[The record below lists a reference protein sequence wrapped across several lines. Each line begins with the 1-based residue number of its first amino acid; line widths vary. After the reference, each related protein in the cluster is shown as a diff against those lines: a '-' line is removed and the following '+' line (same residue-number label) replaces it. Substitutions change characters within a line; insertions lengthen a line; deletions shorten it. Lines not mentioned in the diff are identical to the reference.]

1 MLTQEYVDNGGW
13 GTRYPSGKPRT
24 FDLWAIVPRDP
35 HTSLRD
41 VVKVTG
47 WAIRCTILR
56 NSPKQHLRR
65 SLITLGTDAES
76 PQKDAEKLR
85 EIAGGYDYV
94 RFRFQKRRP
103 MAKESCRRVLLDF
116 KLPSIRSRVF
126 SRLNRVYFL
135 QLFLCP
141 LLPLISLA
149 WSPFHKYFLRRWTLS
164 CWKWLSPECTY
175 VMLD

>member
-94 RFRFQKRRP
+94 RFRFQKRGP
-103 MAKESCRRVLLDF
+103 MAKEYCRRVLLDF
-116 KLPSIRSRVF
+116 KLPSIRSRLF
-126 SRLNRVYFL
+126 SQLNCVYFL

-141 LLPLISLA
+141 LLPLFHSLGLPSTSISCDAKL
-149 WSPFHKYFLRRWTLS
+149 FHVENDYHQNVHMS
-164 CWKWLSPECTY
+164 C
-175 VMLD
+175 